1 MPQFICPH
9 CDHLVSD
16 DGQFAGQLMVCP
28 ACETRIMN
36 EHHETDETEPLR
48 DETWC
53 SACKRDVAEWKV
65 CFESSI
71 HTDSGYDKVHRCPY
85 CNAHC
90 FADRSFSVGCF
101 FFFLGLFGAVV
112 WVPVLGFLGIDV
124 KSETETSHLLA
135 FLFMLAH
142 GFALSWIVTFIWKRV
157 LYTRR
162 HSSQKA

>member
-1 MPQFICPH
+1 
-9 CDHLVSD
+9 
-16 DGQFAGQLMVCP
+16 
-28 ACETRIMN
+28 MN
-36 EHHETDETEPLR
+36 EQHETNATEPLR
-48 DETWC
+48 GEPWC
-53 SACKRDVAEWKV
+53 SACKRDVADWKV

-85 CNAHC
+85 CNALC

-112 WVPVLGFLGIDV
+112 WMPALGLLGLDV
-124 KSETETSHLLA
+124 KLETETSKILA

-142 GFALSWIVTFIWKRV
+142 GFAFYWSVTNIWKLV
-157 LYTRR
+157 LYTQR